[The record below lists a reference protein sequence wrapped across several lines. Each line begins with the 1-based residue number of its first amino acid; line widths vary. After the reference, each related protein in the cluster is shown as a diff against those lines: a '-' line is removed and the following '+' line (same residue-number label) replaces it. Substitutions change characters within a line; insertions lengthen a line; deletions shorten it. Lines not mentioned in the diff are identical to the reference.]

1 MRIIYIAD
9 DGTEFDD
16 EIDCEDYEWKI
27 NHPHLKDVHIFDEN
41 GNEFKNIFDEAS
53 YDYSS
58 KIIITTEK
66 ALKDF
71 QEFAKYTGFI
81 CYKSIDKVG
90 EWKFY
95 DNKRGFVENN

>member
-16 EIDCEDYEWKI
+16 KFDCKDYEWKL
-27 NHPHLKDVHIFDEN
+27 NHPHLKDVHIFDKY
-41 GNEFKNIFDEAS
+41 GTEFKDIFMQAS

-58 KIIITTEK
+58 KIIITNEE

-71 QEFAKYTGFI
+71 QEFVKYTGFI
-81 CYKSIDKVG
+81 SYESIDKIG
-90 EWKFY
+90 EWKF
-95 DNKRGFVENN
+95 DFRKRCFIENN

>member
-16 EIDCEDYEWKI
+16 EIDCENYEWKLK
-27 NHPHLKDVHIFDEN
+27 HPHLNDVHIFDEHD
-41 GNEFKNIFDEAS
+41 NEFKNIFEEAS
-53 YDYSS
+53 YDYST
-58 KIIITTEK
+58 KIIITTEE

-81 CYKSIDKVG
+81 CYENIDKVG
-90 EWKFY
+90 EWKFD
-95 DNKRGFVENN
+95 DNEGGFVENN